1 MLKRL
6 TGLGIKRTWPIIT
19 TQVLIH
25 QSKTNLDC
33 VHTMPAD
40 FENGKKFDGSKI

>member
-1 MLKRL
+1 MPLS
-6 TGLGIKRTWPIIT
+6 GCGIKCMR
-19 TQVLIH
+19 LIFKLEMLIC

-40 FENGKKFDGSKI
+40 FENDEKSDGNKI